1 MEFGRAGASRFSDA
15 SSTPDPSARDFEIW
29 LTRTKKYEKFACR
42 LGLEFFVV
50 HDLRFTKT

>member
-1 MEFGRAGASRFSDA
+1 MEFGRVGASRFSDA